1 MKRNP
6 PSIPRDGRHRY
17 DVRVYYEDTDAGGV
31 AYHAS
36 YLRFAERARTEAL
49 RDAGIPHAELLERFT
64 LMFVVRRIEVDY
76 LRPARLDEFAHR
88 GNRAA
93 RRGRC
98 DRDVAPGRVWA
109 GRVVCRVDGASR
121 LREAGGGKA
130 GPSAATLA
138 GGPCGYVRSRA
149 GQGVAVDRAVDAAN
163 LATPGVDLSLWGL
176 FMEADI
182 VVKIVMLGLLAASVW
197 VWAVVF
203 EKWSS
208 LRKVNREA
216 DGFEDRFW
224 SGGSLEDLFE
234 NEAAH
239 PSHPMAAV
247 FGSAMGEWRRSVRV
261 AGADIS
267 RSSVRE
273 RIDRAITV
281 TVQREMDRLERW
293 MIFLASVG
301 ATAPF
306 IGLFGTVWGIMH
318 SFSAIAAMHNTN
330 LAVVAP
336 GIAEALFATA
346 IGLVAAIPAVLAY
359 NKISN
364 DLARFAAR
372 LEGFGAEFSAILSR
386 QSEERA

>member
-1 MKRNP
+1 
-6 PSIPRDGRHRY
+6 
-17 DVRVYYEDTDAGGV
+17 
-31 AYHAS
+31 
-36 YLRFAERARTEAL
+36 
-49 RDAGIPHAELLERFT
+49 
-64 LMFVVRRIEVDY
+64 VD
-76 LRPARLDEFAHR
+76 
-88 GNRAA
+88 
-93 RRGRC
+93 
-98 DRDVAPGRVWA
+98 
-109 GRVVCRVDGASR
+109 RVVD
-121 LREAGGGKA
+121 
-130 GPSAATLA
+130 
-138 GGPCGYVRSRA
+138 
-149 GQGVAVDRAVDAAN
+149 AVNLGTAN
-163 LATPGVDLSLWGL
+163 GDLSLWGL
-176 FMEADI
+176 FIQSDI
-182 VVKIVMLGLLAASVW
+182 VVKLVMVGLLAASVW

-208 LRKVNREA
+208 LRKVNRDA

-224 SGGSLEDLFE
+224 SGGSLEDLYE
-234 NEAAH
+234 NEATN
-239 PSHPMAAV
+239 PGHPMAAV
-247 FGSAMGEWRRSVRV
+247 FGAAMGEWRRSVRV
-261 AGADIS
+261 AGADVS

-273 RIDRAITV
+273 RIDRSITV

-372 LEGFGAEFSAILSR
+372 LEGFGVEFSAILSR